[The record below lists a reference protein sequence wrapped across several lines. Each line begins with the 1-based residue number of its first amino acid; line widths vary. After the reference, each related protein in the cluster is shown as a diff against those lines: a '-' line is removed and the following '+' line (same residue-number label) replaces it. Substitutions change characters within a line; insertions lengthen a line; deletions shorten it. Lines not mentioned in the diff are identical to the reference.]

1 MKKVVQFGAGNIG
14 RGFIGQLLFQS
25 GYETT
30 FIDVNEEVISA
41 INRIGCYKINIVGEM
56 ASSLKVRNI
65 KAINSRDTEAVTSEL
80 VSADVAV
87 TAVGNSV
94 LEKIAPLIASGLAE
108 RKKKNVGKPLNI
120 IICEN
125 LLGAGQVL
133 RKLVLE
139 SLDKTLWDY
148 AKRNLG
154 LVESVVSRM
163 VPVVPRNIS
172 EKDPLYIAVEE
183 YCTLPVDR
191 EGFIG
196 EIPDIKGM
204 VPYENIDAYEERKI
218 YTHNAGHSI
227 CAYLGYQKGYEFV
240 WEALEDKEIY
250 SVVTGALRETGEALI
265 KKHGFNSQKHYE
277 HVDDLLYRFANKAL
291 GDTVCRVG
299 RDPIR
304 KLGPNDRLIGSA
316 KLVSEYGIKPVNI
329 CKGIAAALKYNY
341 SEDPSACRLANSIKQ
356 KGIDFVFKNICKI
369 KPQSKIAKLV
379 KGELI

>member
-1 MKKVVQFGAGNIG
+1 MKKAVQFGAGNIG

-30 FIDVNEEVISA
+30 FIDVNDEVISA
-41 INRIGCYKINIVGEM
+41 INQIGSYTINIVGERP
-56 ASSLKVRNI
+56 SSLKVQNI
-65 KAINSRDTEAVTSEL
+65 GAIDAKDTKAAAIEL
-80 VSADVAV
+80 ASADIAV

-94 LEKIAPLIASGLAE
+94 LEKIAPLIADGLVE
-108 RKKKNVGKPLNI
+108 RKKKNIDKPLNI

-125 LLGAGQVL
+125 LLGASRIF
-133 RKLVLE
+133 RKYVME
-139 SLDKTLWDY
+139 SLDKTMRDY
-148 AKRNLG
+148 AKENLG

-163 VPVVPRNIS
+163 VPVVPQGIS
-172 EKDPLYIAVEE
+172 EKDPLYVAVEE

-191 EGFIG
+191 KGFIG
-196 EIPDIKGM
+196 EIPDINGM
-204 VPYENIDAYEERKI
+204 VPCEDIAAYEERKI

-227 CAYLGYQKGYEFV
+227 CAYLGYQKGYEFI

-265 KKHGFNSQKHYE
+265 EKHDFNSQKHYE

-304 KLGPNDRLIGSA
+304 KLGLNDRLIGSA
-316 KLVSEYGIKPVNI
+316 KLVSGYDIEPVNI
-329 CKGIAAALKYNY
+329 CKGIAAAMKYDC
-341 SEDPSACRLANSIKQ
+341 SEDPSACQLSNSIKQ
-356 KGIDFVFKNICKI
+356 NGIDWVFKNICKI
-369 KPQSKIAKLV
+369 NPQDKIAKLV
-379 KGELI
+379 KEN

>member
-1 MKKVVQFGAGNIG
+1 MKKAVQFGAGNIG

-25 GYETT
+25 GYKTT
-30 FIDVNEEVISA
+30 FIDVNDKVISA
-41 INRIGCYKINIVGEM
+41 INQVGSYTINIVGKKPRF
-56 ASSLKVRNI
+56 LKIQNI
-65 KAINSRDTEAVTSEL
+65 KALNARDVEAVTSEL
-80 VSADVAV
+80 VSADIAV
-87 TAVGNSV
+87 TAVGNNV
-94 LEKIAPLIASGLAE
+94 LEKIAPLIANGLVE
-108 RKKKNVGKPLNI
+108 REKKNIDKPLNI

-139 SLDKTLWDY
+139 SLDETLWDY
-148 AKRNLG
+148 AKKNLG

-163 VPVVPRNIS
+163 VPVVPRDIS
-172 EKDPLYIAVEE
+172 QKDPLYIAVEE
-183 YCTLPVDR
+183 YCTLPVDK

-204 VPYENIDAYEERKI
+204 VPYKNITAYEERKI

-227 CAYLGYQKGYEFV
+227 CAYLGYQKGYKFI
-240 WEALEDKEIY
+240 WETLKDKEIY

-265 KKHGFNSQKHYE
+265 KKYGFNSQKHYE
-277 HVDDLLYRFANKAL
+277 HVEDLLSRFANKAL

-304 KLGPNDRLIGSA
+304 KLGPYDRLIGSA

-329 CKGIAAALKYNY
+329 CKGIAAALKYDY

>member
-1 MKKVVQFGAGNIG
+1 MKKAVQFGAGNIG

-25 GYETT
+25 GYKTT
-30 FIDVNEEVISA
+30 FIDVNDKVISA
-41 INRIGCYKINIVGEM
+41 INQVGSYTINIVGKKPRF
-56 ASSLKVRNI
+56 LKIQNI
-65 KAINSRDTEAVTSEL
+65 KAVNARDVEAVTSEL
-80 VSADVAV
+80 VSADIAV
-87 TAVGNSV
+87 TAVGNNV
-94 LEKIAPLIASGLAE
+94 LEKIAPLIANGLVE
-108 RKKKNVGKPLNI
+108 RKKKNIDKPLNI

-139 SLDKTLWDY
+139 SLDEALWDY
-148 AKRNLG
+148 AKKNLG

-163 VPVVPRNIS
+163 VPVVPRDIS

-183 YCTLPVDR
+183 YCTLPVDK

-196 EIPDIKGM
+196 EIPDIRGM
-204 VPYENIDAYEERKI
+204 VPYENITAYEERKI

-227 CAYLGYQKGYEFV
+227 CAYLGYQKGYKFI
-240 WEALEDKEIY
+240 WEALKDKEIY

-265 KKHGFNSQKHYE
+265 KKYGFNSQKHYE
-277 HVDDLLYRFANKAL
+277 HVEDLLSRFANKAL

-304 KLGPNDRLIGSA
+304 KLGSNDRLIGSA
-316 KLVSEYGIKPVNI
+316 KLVSKYDIEPVNI
-329 CKGIAAALKYNY
+329 CKGITAALKYDY
-341 SEDPSACRLANSIKQ
+341 SEDPSACQLADSIKQ

-369 KPQSKIAKLV
+369 DPQCEIAKLV

>member
-1 MKKVVQFGAGNIG
+1 MKKAVQFGAGNIG
-14 RGFIGQLLFQS
+14 RGFIGQLFFQS
-25 GYETT
+25 EYETV
-30 FIDVNEEVISA
+30 FVDIRDEVVSA
-41 INRIGCYKINIVGEM
+41 INQKGSYTINIVGERP
-56 ASSLKVRNI
+56 SSLKVQNI
-65 KAINSRDTEAVTSEL
+65 GAINARDTKVVAIEL
-80 VSADVAV
+80 VSADIAA

-94 LEKIAPLIASGLAE
+94 LPKIAPLIADGLAE
-108 RKKKNVGKPLNI
+108 RKKKNVKKPLNI

-125 LLGAGQVL
+125 LLGAGQVF
-133 RKLVLE
+133 RKLILE
-139 SLDKTLWDY
+139 SLDKALWDY
-148 AKRNLG
+148 AEKNLG

-172 EKDPLYIAVEE
+172 EKDPLYVAVEE

-191 EGFIG
+191 KGFIG
-196 EIPDIKGM
+196 EIPDINGM
-204 VPYENIDAYEERKI
+204 VPYEDIAAYEERKI

-227 CAYLGYQKGYEFV
+227 CAYLGYQKGYEFI

-265 KKHGFNSQKHYE
+265 KKHNFNSQKHYE

-316 KLVSEYGIKPVNI
+316 KLVLEYDIEPVNI
-329 CKGIAAALKYNY
+329 CKGIAAAMKYDY
-341 SEDPSACRLANSIKQ
+341 LEDSSACQLSNSIKQ
-356 KGIDFVFKNICKI
+356 NGIDWVFKNICKI
-369 KPQSKIAKLV
+369 NPDSRIGKLV
-379 KGELI
+379 KGGMV

>member
-1 MKKVVQFGAGNIG
+1 MKKAVQFGAGNIG

-25 GYETT
+25 GYKTT
-30 FIDVNEEVISA
+30 FIDVNDKVVSA
-41 INRIGCYKINIVGEM
+41 INQVGSYTINIVGKKPRF
-56 ASSLKVRNI
+56 LKIQNI
-65 KAINSRDTEAVTSEL
+65 KAVNARDVEAVTSEL
-80 VSADVAV
+80 VSADIAV
-87 TAVGNSV
+87 TAVGNNV
-94 LEKIAPLIASGLAE
+94 LEKIAPLIANGLVE
-108 RKKKNVGKPLNI
+108 RKKKNIDKPLNI

-139 SLDKTLWDY
+139 SLDEALWDY
-148 AKRNLG
+148 AKKNLG

-163 VPVVPRNIS
+163 VPVVPRDIS

-183 YCTLPVDR
+183 YCTLPVDK

-204 VPYENIDAYEERKI
+204 VPYKNITAYEERKI

-227 CAYLGYQKGYEFV
+227 CAYLGYQKGYKFI

-265 KKHGFNSQKHYE
+265 KKHGFDSQKHYE
-277 HVDDLLYRFANKAL
+277 HIEDLLSRFANKAL

-316 KLVSEYGIKPVNI
+316 KLVSKYDIEPVNI
-329 CKGIAAALKYNY
+329 CKGITAALKYDY
-341 SEDPSACRLANSIKQ
+341 SEDPSACQLADSIKQ

-369 KPQSKIAKLV
+369 DPQDKIARLV

>member
-1 MKKVVQFGAGNIG
+1 MKKAVQFGAGNIG

-41 INRIGCYKINIVGEM
+41 INRIGSYIINIVGKKPRF
-56 ASSLKVRNI
+56 LKIQNI
-65 KAINSRDTEAVTSEL
+65 KAVSAMDKKAVASEL
-80 VSADVAV
+80 VSADIAV

-94 LEKIAPLIASGLAE
+94 LEKIAPLIADGLAE
-108 RKKKNVGKPLNI
+108 RKKKNVKKPLNI

-125 LLGAGQVL
+125 LLGAGQVF

-139 SLDKTLWDY
+139 SLDETLWDY

-154 LVESVVSRM
+154 FVESVVSRM
-163 VPVVPRNIS
+163 VPVVPQDIS
-172 EKDPLYIAVEE
+172 KKEPLYIAVEE

-191 EGFIG
+191 KGFIG
-196 EIPDIKGM
+196 EIPDIRGM
-204 VPYENIDAYEERKI
+204 VSYDNITAYEERKI

-227 CAYLGYQKGYEFV
+227 CAYLGYQKGYEFI

-316 KLVSEYGIKPVNI
+316 KLVLEYDIEPVNI
-329 CKGIAAALKYNY
+329 CKGIAAALKYDC
-341 SEDPSACRLANSIKQ
+341 SEDPSACQLANSIKQ

-369 KPQSKIAKLV
+369 ESQGKIAKLV

>member
-1 MKKVVQFGAGNIG
+1 MKKAVQFGAGNIG

-41 INRIGCYKINIVGEM
+41 INRIGSYIINIVGKKPRF
-56 ASSLKVRNI
+56 LKIQNI
-65 KAINSRDTEAVTSEL
+65 KAISARDKKAVVSEL
-80 VSADVAV
+80 VSTDIAV

-94 LEKIAPLIASGLAE
+94 LEKIAPLIADGLVE
-108 RKKKNVGKPLNI
+108 RKKKNVERPLNI

-125 LLGAGQVL
+125 LLGAGHVF

-139 SLDKTLWDY
+139 SLDKSLWDY
-148 AKRNLG
+148 AKKNLG
-154 LVESVVSRM
+154 FVESVVSRM

-172 EKDPLYIAVEE
+172 EEDPLCIAAEQ
-183 YCTLPVDR
+183 YCTLPVDKD
-191 EGFIG
+191 GFIG

-227 CAYLGYQKGYEFV
+227 CAYLGYQKGYKFI

-265 KKHGFNSQKHYE
+265 KKHGFSSQKHYE

-316 KLVSEYGIKPVNI
+316 KLALEYNIEPINI
-329 CKGIAAALKYNY
+329 CKGIAAAMKYDY
-341 SEDPSACRLANSIKQ
+341 SEDPSACQLANSIKQ
-356 KGIDFVFKNICKI
+356 EGIDFVFKNICKI
-369 KPQSKIAKLV
+369 ESQGKIVKLV

>member
-1 MKKVVQFGAGNIG
+1 MKKAVQFGAGNIG

-30 FIDVNEEVISA
+30 FIDVNDEVVSA
-41 INRIGCYKINIVGEM
+41 INQKGFYTINIVGKRP
-56 ASSLKVRNI
+56 SSINVQNI
-65 KAINSRDTEAVTSEL
+65 RAINARDTKAVALEL
-80 VSADVAV
+80 VSADIAV

-94 LEKIAPLIASGLAE
+94 LEKIAPLIADGLAE
-108 RKKKNVGKPLNI
+108 RKKKNVEKPLNI

-125 LLGAGQVL
+125 LLGASNVF

-139 SLDKTLWDY
+139 SFDKTLWDY

-163 VPVVPRNIS
+163 VPVVPQDIS

-191 EGFIG
+191 KGFIR

-204 VPYENIDAYEERKI
+204 VSYEDIAAYEERKI

-227 CAYLGYQKGYEFV
+227 CAYLGYQKGYKFI

-250 SVVTGALRETGEALI
+250 SVVTEALRETGEALI

-291 GDTVCRVG
+291 GDTICRVG

-304 KLGPNDRLIGSA
+304 KLGQNDRLIGSA
-316 KLVSEYGIKPVNI
+316 KLALEYNIEPISI
-329 CKGIAAALKYNY
+329 CKGIAAALKYDY
-341 SEDPSACRLANSIKQ
+341 SQDSSACQLSNSIKQ
-356 KGIDFVFKNICKI
+356 KGIDWILKNICKI
-369 KPQSKIAKLV
+369 DSQGKIAKLV
-379 KGELI
+379 KGGLI

>member
-1 MKKVVQFGAGNIG
+1 MKKAIQFGAGNIG

-30 FIDVNEEVISA
+30 FIDVNEEVIFA
-41 INRIGCYKINIVGEM
+41 INRIGSYKINIVGKM

-65 KAINSRDTEAVTSEL
+65 KAINARDTEAVISEL

-108 RKKKNVGKPLNI
+108 RKKKNVEKPLNI

-125 LLGAGQVL
+125 LLGAGQVF

-163 VPVVPRNIS
+163 VPVVPSNIS

-250 SVVTGALRETGEALI
+250 TVVTGALRETGEALI

-291 GDTVCRVG
+291 GDTICRVG

-316 KLVSEYGIKPVNI
+316 KLVLEYGIKPVNI
-329 CKGIAAALKYNY
+329 CKGIAAALKYDC
-341 SEDPSACRLANSIKQ
+341 SEDPSACQLANSIKQ
-356 KGIDFVFKNICKI
+356 KGTDWVFKNICSI
-369 KPQSKIAKLV
+369 DPQSKIAKLV

>member
-1 MKKVVQFGAGNIG
+1 MKKAVQFGAGNIG

-41 INRIGCYKINIVGEM
+41 INRIGSYIINIVGKKPRF
-56 ASSLKVRNI
+56 LKIQNI
-65 KAINSRDTEAVTSEL
+65 KAISARDKKAVVSEL
-80 VSADVAV
+80 VSTDIAV

-94 LEKIAPLIASGLAE
+94 LEKIAPLIADGLVE
-108 RKKKNVGKPLNI
+108 RKKKNVERPLNI

-125 LLGAGQVL
+125 LLGAGHVF

-139 SLDKTLWDY
+139 SLDKSLWDY
-148 AKRNLG
+148 AKKNLG
-154 LVESVVSRM
+154 FVESVVSRM

-172 EKDPLYIAVEE
+172 EEDPLCIAVEE
-183 YCTLPVDR
+183 YCTLPVDKD
-191 EGFIG
+191 GFIG

-227 CAYLGYQKGYEFV
+227 CAYLGYQKGYKFI

-265 KKHGFNSQKHYE
+265 KKHGFSSQKHYE

-316 KLVSEYGIKPVNI
+316 KLALEYNIEPINI
-329 CKGIAAALKYNY
+329 CKGIAAAMKYDY
-341 SEDPSACRLANSIKQ
+341 SEDPSACQLANSIKQ
-356 KGIDFVFKNICKI
+356 EGIDFVFKNICKI
-369 KPQSKIAKLV
+369 ESQGKIVKLV

>member
-1 MKKVVQFGAGNIG
+1 MKKAVQFGAGNIG

-25 GYETT
+25 EYETV
-30 FIDVNEEVISA
+30 FVDIRDEVVSA
-41 INRIGCYKINIVGEM
+41 INQKGFYTINIVGKRP
-56 ASSLKVRNI
+56 SSLKVQNI
-65 KAINSRDTEAVTSEL
+65 RAINARDTKAVALEL
-80 VSADVAV
+80 ASADIAA
-87 TAVGNSV
+87 TAVGNNV
-94 LEKIAPLIASGLAE
+94 LSKIAPLIAEGLVE
-108 RKKKNVGKPLNI
+108 REKGNITNPLNI

-125 LLGAGQVL
+125 LLGAGQVF
-133 RKLVLE
+133 RKLILE

-148 AKRNLG
+148 AERNLG

-163 VPVVPRNIS
+163 VPVVPQDIQK
-172 EKDPLYIAVEE
+172 EDPLYIAVEE

-191 EGFIG
+191 KGFIG
-196 EIPDIKGM
+196 EIPDVRGM
-204 VPYENIDAYEERKI
+204 VPYDNIAAYEERKI

-227 CAYLGYQKGYEFV
+227 CAYLGYQKEYEFI

-250 SVVTGALRETGEALI
+250 SVVTGALRETGEALV

-291 GDTVCRVG
+291 GDTICRVG

-316 KLVSEYGIKPVNI
+316 KLVLEYDIEPVNI
-329 CKGIAAALKYNY
+329 CKGISAALKYDY
-341 SEDPSACRLANSIKQ
+341 SEDIYACKLSNSIKQ
-356 KGIDFVFKNICKI
+356 KGIDWILKNICKI
-369 KPQSKIAKLV
+369 DSQGKIAKLV

>member
-1 MKKVVQFGAGNIG
+1 MKKAVQFGAGNIG

-25 GYETT
+25 GYKTM
-30 FIDVNEEVISA
+30 FIDVNDKVVSA
-41 INRIGCYKINIVGEM
+41 INQVGSYTINIVGKKPRF
-56 ASSLKVRNI
+56 LKIQNI
-65 KAINSRDTEAVTSEL
+65 KAVNARDVEAVTSEL
-80 VSADVAV
+80 VSADIAV
-87 TAVGNSV
+87 TAVGNNV
-94 LEKIAPLIASGLAE
+94 LEKIAPLIANGLVG
-108 RKKKNVGKPLNI
+108 RKKRNIDKPLNI

-139 SLDKTLWDY
+139 SLDEALWDY
-148 AKRNLG
+148 ARKNLG

-163 VPVVPRNIS
+163 VPVVPRDIS
-172 EKDPLYIAVEE
+172 QKDPLYIAVEE
-183 YCTLPVDR
+183 YCTLPVDK

-204 VPYENIDAYEERKI
+204 VPYKNITAYEERKI

-227 CAYLGYQKGYEFV
+227 CAYLGYQKGYKFI
-240 WEALEDKEIY
+240 WEALKDKEIY
-250 SVVTGALRETGEALI
+250 SVVTEALRETGEALI

-277 HVDDLLYRFANKAL
+277 HVEDLLSRFANKAL

-316 KLVSEYGIKPVNI
+316 KLVSKYDIEPINM
-329 CKGIAAALKYNY
+329 CKGIAAAMKYDY
-341 SEDPSACRLANSIKQ
+341 SEDPSACQLADSIKQ
-356 KGIDFVFKNICKI
+356 KGIDWVFKNICRI
-369 KPQSKIAKLV
+369 DSQGKIAKLV

>member
-1 MKKVVQFGAGNIG
+1 MKKAVQFGAGNIG

-41 INRIGCYKINIVGEM
+41 INRVGSYKINIVGEM

-65 KAINSRDTEAVTSEL
+65 KAINARDTEAVTSEL

-108 RKKKNVGKPLNI
+108 RKKKNIEKPLNI

-277 HVDDLLYRFANKAL
+277 HVDDLLSRFANKAL
-291 GDTVCRVG
+291 GDTICRVG

-329 CKGIAAALKYNY
+329 CKGIAAALKYDY

-369 KPQSKIAKLV
+369 DPQSKIAKLV

>member
-1 MKKVVQFGAGNIG
+1 MKKAVQFGAGNIG

-25 GYETT
+25 DYETT

-41 INRIGCYKINIVGEM
+41 INRVGSYTINIVGKRP
-56 ASSLKVRNI
+56 SSLKIRNI
-65 KAINSRDTEAVTSEL
+65 RAIDARDTKTVALEL
-80 VSADVAV
+80 ASADIAA

-94 LEKIAPLIASGLAE
+94 LPKIASLIADGLAE
-108 RKKKNVGKPLNI
+108 RKKKNIDKPLNI

-125 LLGAGQVL
+125 LLGAGQVF

-163 VPVVPRNIS
+163 VPVVPQDIS
-172 EKDPLYIAVEE
+172 RKDPLYIAVEE

-191 EGFIG
+191 KGFIG

-204 VPYENIDAYEERKI
+204 APFENITAYEERKI

-227 CAYLGYQKGYEFV
+227 CAYLGYQKGYEFI

-250 SVVTGALRETGEALI
+250 SVVTGALKETGEALI
-265 KKHGFNSQKHYE
+265 KKHVFNSQKHYE

-291 GDTVCRVG
+291 GDTVSRVG

-316 KLVSEYGIKPVNI
+316 KLVLEYDIEPVSM
-329 CKGIAAALKYNY
+329 CKGIAAALKYDY
-341 SEDPSACRLANSIKQ
+341 SEDSSACQLSNSIKQ
-356 KGIDFVFKNICKI
+356 KGIDWVLKNICKI
-369 KPQSKIAKLV
+369 NPQGKIAKLV
-379 KGELI
+379 KEGLI

>member
-1 MKKVVQFGAGNIG
+1 
-14 RGFIGQLLFQS
+14 LFQS

-41 INRIGCYKINIVGEM
+41 INQIGSYTINIVGERL
-56 ASSLKVRNI
+56 SSLKVQNI
-65 KAINSRDTEAVTSEL
+65 RAINARDTKAVAREL
-80 VSADVAV
+80 ASADIAA

-94 LEKIAPLIASGLAE
+94 LPKIAPLIAEGLVE
-108 RKKKNVGKPLNI
+108 REKKNVTNPLNI

-125 LLGAGQVL
+125 LLGAGQVF

-148 AKRNLG
+148 ARRNLG

-163 VPVVPRNIS
+163 VPVVPQDIS
-172 EKDPLYIAVEE
+172 RKDPLYIAVEE
-183 YCTLPVDR
+183 YCTLPVDK
-191 EGFIG
+191 EGFVG
-196 EIPDIKGM
+196 EIPEIRGM
-204 VPYENIDAYEERKI
+204 VPYANIAAYEERKI

-227 CAYLGYQKGYEFV
+227 CAYLGYQKGYEFI

-265 KKHGFNSQKHYE
+265 KKHGFNSKKHYE

-291 GDTVCRVG
+291 GDTICRVG

-304 KLGPNDRLIGSA
+304 KLGSNDRLIGSA
-316 KLVSEYGIKPVNI
+316 KLVLEYGIEPVNI
-329 CKGIAAALKYNY
+329 CKGIAAALKYDY
-341 SEDPSACRLANSIKQ
+341 SEDSSACQLSNAIKQ
-356 KGIDFVFKNICKI
+356 KGIDWVFKNICKI
-369 KPQSKIAKLV
+369 DSQGKIAKLV
-379 KGELI
+379 KGGLI

>member
-1 MKKVVQFGAGNIG
+1 MKKAVQFGAGNIG

-41 INRIGCYKINIVGEM
+41 INRVNSYTINIVGKRP
-56 ASSLKVRNI
+56 SSIKIRNI
-65 KAINSRDTEAVTSEL
+65 RAINARDTEAVTSEL
-80 VSADVAV
+80 VSADIAV
-87 TAVGNSV
+87 TAVGSSV
-94 LEKIAPLIASGLAE
+94 LEKIAPLIADGLAE
-108 RKKKNVGKPLNI
+108 RKKKDVKKPLNI

-125 LLGAGQVL
+125 LLGAGRVF

-163 VPVVPRNIS
+163 VPVVPQDIS

-183 YCTLPVDR
+183 YCTLPVDGK
-191 EGFIG
+191 GFIG
-196 EIPDIKGM
+196 EIPDIRGM
-204 VPYENIDAYEERKI
+204 VTYDNIAAYEERKI
-218 YTHNAGHSI
+218 FTHNAGHSI
-227 CAYLGYQKGYEFV
+227 CAYLGYQTGCEFI
-240 WEALEDKEIY
+240 WEALEDKAIY
-250 SVVTGALRETGEALI
+250 SVVTGALKETGEALI
-265 KKHGFNSQKHYE
+265 KKHGFNLQKHYE
-277 HVDDLLYRFANKAL
+277 HVDDLLYRFASKSL

-316 KLVSEYGIKPVNI
+316 KLALEYGIEPVNI
-329 CKGIAAALKYNY
+329 CKGIAAALKYDY
-341 SEDPSACRLANSIKQ
+341 SEDPSACQLSNSIKQ
-356 KGIDFVFKNICKI
+356 KGIDWVFKSICRI
-369 KPQSKIAKLV
+369 DSQGKIAKLV